1 MAVRSDQGSLTV
13 TVTVTDLRLAAL
25 GWRGVVEEFVDEL
38 GGLAVPNAVVHA
50 AQVVLGAQ

>member
-1 MAVRSDQGSLTV
+1 M
-13 TVTVTDLRLAAL
+13 TVTDLRLAAL

>member
-1 MAVRSDQGSLTV
+1 M
-13 TVTVTDLRLAAL
+13 TVTDLRLAAL

-38 GGLAVPNAVVHA
+38 GGLAVSNAVVRT